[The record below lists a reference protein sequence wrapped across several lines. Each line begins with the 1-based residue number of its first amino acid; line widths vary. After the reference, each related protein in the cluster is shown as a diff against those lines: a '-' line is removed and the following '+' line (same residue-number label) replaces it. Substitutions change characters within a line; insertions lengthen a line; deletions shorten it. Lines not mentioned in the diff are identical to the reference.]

1 MLLPGTLP
9 DFTQEMRNPIDLT
22 PCRSLHIPLR
32 DLGIAHGSIGTFRY
46 LGGALGSTSLNI
58 IIDEKSAEKLAVY
71 VANAV
76 LPLGFPKDKIAA
88 FSKALA
94 VRKPLTVEGVTP
106 EIAAA
111 GLKASR
117 EAWTYAFRIAFLAT
131 IPFGVIAIIS
141 AWFVADPSKYFTQHV
156 AVRLE
161 HDKNGNG
168 RQEDLE
174 HT

>member
-1 MLLPGTLP
+1 MSLPGTPP
-9 DFTQEMRNPIDLT
+9 DFTQGTRKPIDLT
-22 PCRSLHIPLR
+22 PCGSLHIPLR
-32 DLGIAHGSIGTFRY
+32 DLGIAHGSIGTFRF

-58 IIDEKSAEKLAVY
+58 IINEKSAEKLGAHI
-71 VANAV
+71 ANAV
-76 LPLGFPKDKIAA
+76 LPLGFPKNKIAA

-94 VRKPLTVEGVTP
+94 AGKPLTVEGVTP

-131 IPFGVIAIIS
+131 IPFGIIATIS

-168 RQEDLE
+168 RQEDSE

>member
-1 MLLPGTLP
+1 MSLPGTPP
-9 DFTQEMRNPIDLT
+9 DFTQGTRKLIDLT
-22 PCRSLHIPLR
+22 PCCSLHIPLS
-32 DLGIAHGSIGTFRY
+32 DLGIAHGSIGTFRF
-46 LGGALGSTSLNI
+46 LGGLSVVPLSTSFIN
-58 IIDEKSAEKLAVY
+58 EKSTEKVLAY
-71 VANAV
+71 IANAV
-76 LPLGFPKDKIAA
+76 LLLGFLKNKIAT

-94 VRKPLTVEGVTP
+94 AGKPLTVKGVTP

-131 IPFGVIAIIS
+131 IPFGVIAMLS

-168 RQEDLE
+168 RQEDSE